1 MASIDQFQI
10 CLREEYCIDSLIDN
24 RRDNDQSDH
33 VAQSATPGTLNTEV
47 VGNRNLNIK
56 HDIAQLQMI
65 LSK

>member
-10 CLREEYCIDSLIDN
+10 CLREEFSIDSLIDN

-33 VAQSATPGTLNTEV
+33 VAQSATPGTLNTEI

-56 HDIAQLQMI
+56 H
-65 LSK
+65 